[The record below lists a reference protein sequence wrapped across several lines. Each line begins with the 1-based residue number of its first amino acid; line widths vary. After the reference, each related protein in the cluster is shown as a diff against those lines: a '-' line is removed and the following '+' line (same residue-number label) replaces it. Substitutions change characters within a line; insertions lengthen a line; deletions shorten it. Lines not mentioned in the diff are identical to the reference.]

1 VEQQLE
7 NTSPAYQ
14 AFVTSMEVGYE
25 KWHDGVGYDLV
36 ALRNVSEAERDALV
50 PVLGQHLLSNPDW
63 RDVEALAAIGTPSA
77 IQALRGAIEFVDP
90 RTRMYLEE
98 QLMKVGEPANLES
111 AIINALRQTT
121 IGTGFSQALDMAEWN
136 PSPRIQ
142 DTLLELAL
150 NGDDKKRIHCAALA
164 LYLGGKADAAF
175 DWNHRPFFLRFSD
188 PDRNVQIDAYKELC
202 QRLGVEPTS

>member
-1 VEQQLE
+1 VEQQSE
-7 NTSPAYQ
+7 NPTPAYQ

-36 ALRNVSEAERDALV
+36 ALRNVTDAERDGLV

-63 RDVEALAAIGTPSA
+63 RDVEALAAIGTPAA
-77 IQALRGAIEFVDP
+77 IQALRGATEFVDP

-98 QLMKVGEPANLES
+98 QLMKVGEPANLED

-121 IGTGFSQALDMAEWN
+121 IGAGFSQALDMAEWN
-136 PSPRIQ
+136 PGPRIQ
-142 DTLLELAL
+142 DTLLDLAL
-150 NGDDKKRIHCAALA
+150 NGDDEKRIQCAALA

-175 DWNHRPFFLRFSD
+175 DWSHRPFFLRFSD
-188 PDRNVQIDAYKELC
+188 PDRNVQIEAYKELC
-202 QRLGVEPTS
+202 KRLGVEPTL